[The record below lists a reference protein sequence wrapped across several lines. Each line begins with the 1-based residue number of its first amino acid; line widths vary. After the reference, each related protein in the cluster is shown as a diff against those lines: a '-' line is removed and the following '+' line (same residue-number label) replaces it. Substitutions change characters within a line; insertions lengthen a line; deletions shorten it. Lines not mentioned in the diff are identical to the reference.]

1 MSHAEVVQIRNPMKV
16 PVLVFN
22 KPLVERGLDANSEA
36 SAAALRTAQEHRHG
50 QSQGCVPFCIHV
62 VACKPLQRCW
72 CTGGGGCAPRNSH
85 FLFISFYD
93 ARGNRGVSSQ
103 TREKIGELIHFQ
115 TRTYTSRTHSFRHS
129 FCEASL
135 EAHLQSREDGQAVV
149 EHICS
154 ND

>member
-103 TREKIGELIHFQ
+103 TREKIGELIHFIFPNENLHQ
-115 TRTYTSRTHSFRHS
+115 SDPLLPTFILRGILGS
-129 FCEASL
+129 ASPKP
-135 EAHLQSREDGQAVV
+135 
-149 EHICS
+149 
-154 ND
+154 